1 VDAEQ
6 TSLLMMEDEPLLVP
20 YVIDASGYSQREFD
34 IVSRLLADRI
44 VLCSGEVE
52 SEMANSI
59 VAQLLFLANDKPDAP
74 VSIYINGQGGSVN
87 DGLAII
93 DTMRM
98 MPYPVATYIVGSAPS
113 MMSVIACCGTKG
125 QRFAMPH
132 AWNLM
137 HQGRYFDA
145 IEGQATDLEIE
156 ARRMLRLEEQCNVLY
171 ADATGKSSEQI
182 GRDCD
187 RDLWLNA
194 SEMLAYGL
202 IDRIVN
208 RLPSPSLS
216 KD

>member
-1 VDAEQ
+1 MTV
-6 TSLLMMEDEPLLVP
+6 MEDEPLLVP
-20 YVIDASGYSQREFD
+20 HVIDSSGYSEREFD
-34 IVSRLLADRI
+34 IISRLLADRI
-44 VLCSGEVE
+44 IMCSGEVE
-52 SEMANSI
+52 AEMANSI

-74 VSIYINGQGGSVN
+74 VSIYINGQGGSVS
-87 DGLAII
+87 DGLAIL
-93 DTMRM
+93 DTMRL
-98 MPYPVATYIVGSAPS
+98 MPCAVATYIVGSAPS

-125 QRFAMPH
+125 QRFALPH

-137 HQGRYFDA
+137 HQGRYFDE

-156 ARRMLRLEEQCNVLY
+156 ARRMLRLEEQCNAIY
-171 ADATGKSSEQI
+171 AEATGKTAEQI

-202 IDRIVN
+202 IDRIVE
-208 RLPSPSLS
+208 RLPSPTIC

>member
-1 VDAEQ
+1 
-6 TSLLMMEDEPLLVP
+6 
-20 YVIDASGYSQREFD
+20 
-34 IVSRLLADRI
+34 
-44 VLCSGEVE
+44 
-52 SEMANSI
+52 
-59 VAQLLFLANDKPDAP
+59 
-74 VSIYINGQGGSVN
+74 
-87 DGLAII
+87 
-93 DTMRM
+93 

>member
-1 VDAEQ
+1 MTTTLD
-6 TSLLMMEDEPLLVP
+6 LEDEPLLVP
-20 YVIDASGYSQREFD
+20 YVIDGSGRAEREYD

-59 VAQLLFLANDKPDAP
+59 VAQFLYLAHTDAKAP
-74 VSIYINGQGGSVN
+74 ASLYINGQGGSVS

-93 DTMRM
+93 DTMKIV
-98 MPYPVATYIVGSAPS
+98 PYPVATYIVGSAPS

-125 QRFAMPH
+125 MRYALPH

-137 HQGRYFDA
+137 HQGRYLDA

-156 ARRMLRLEEQCNVLY
+156 ARRMLRLEEQCNLLY
-171 ADATGKSSEQI
+171 AEATGKSAEQV

-194 SEMLAYGL
+194 DEMLSYGL
-202 IDRIVN
+202 IDRVID
-208 RLPSPSLS
+208 RLPTPSLT

>member
-1 VDAEQ
+1 MV
-6 TSLLMMEDEPLLVP
+6 LMEDEPLLVP
-20 YVIDASGYSQREFD
+20 HVIDSSGYSEREFD

-52 SEMANSI
+52 LEMANAI
-59 VAQLLFLANDKPDAP
+59 VAQLLFLANDNSTAP
-74 VSIYINGQGGSVN
+74 ISMYINGQGGSVS

-93 DTMRM
+93 DTMRII
-98 MPYPVATYIVGSAPS
+98 PCQVATYIVGSAPS

-137 HQGRYFDA
+137 HQGRYFDE

-156 ARRMLRLEEQCNVLY
+156 ARRMLRLEEQCNDLY
-171 ADATGKSSEQI
+171 AAATGKSAQQI
-182 GRDCD
+182 GLDCD

-194 SEMLAYGL
+194 SEMLTYGL
-202 IDRIVN
+202 IDRIID
-208 RLPSPSLS
+208 RFPTPTLS

>member
-1 VDAEQ
+1 
-6 TSLLMMEDEPLLVP
+6 MEDEPLLVP
-20 YVIDASGYSQREFD
+20 HVIDASGYSEREFD

-52 SEMANSI
+52 SEMANAI

-74 VSIYINGQGGSVN
+74 VSMYINGQGGSVS

-93 DTMRM
+93 DTMRII
-98 MPYPVATYIVGSAPS
+98 PCTVATYIVGSAPS

-125 QRFAMPH
+125 QRYALPH

-137 HQGRYFDA
+137 HQGRYFDE

-156 ARRMLRLEEQCNVLY
+156 ARRMLRLEEQCNLLY
-171 ADATGKSSEQI
+171 ADATGKSAEQI
-182 GRDCD
+182 GLDCD
-187 RDLWLNA
+187 RDHWLNA
-194 SEMLAYGL
+194 SEMLTYGL
-202 IDRIVN
+202 IDRIVD
-208 RLPSPSLS
+208 RFPTPTLS

>member
-1 VDAEQ
+1 
-6 TSLLMMEDEPLLVP
+6 MEDEPLLVP
-20 YVIDASGYSQREFD
+20 HVIDSSGYSEREFD
-34 IVSRLLADRI
+34 IISRLLADRI
-44 VLCSGEVE
+44 IMCSGEVE
-52 SEMANSI
+52 AEMANSI

-74 VSIYINGQGGSVN
+74 VSIYINGQGGSVS
-87 DGLAII
+87 DGLAIL
-93 DTMRM
+93 DTMRL
-98 MPYPVATYIVGSAPS
+98 MPCAVATYIVGSAPS

-125 QRFAMPH
+125 QRFALPH

-137 HQGRYFDA
+137 HQGRYFDE

-156 ARRMLRLEEQCNVLY
+156 ARRMLRLEEQCNAIY
-171 ADATGKSSEQI
+171 AEATGKTAEQI

-202 IDRIVN
+202 IDRIVE
-208 RLPSPSLS
+208 RLPSPTIC

>member
-1 VDAEQ
+1 
-6 TSLLMMEDEPLLVP
+6 MEDEPLLVP

-125 QRFAMPH
+125 QRFAMPN

-171 ADATGKSSEQI
+171 ADATGKSTEQI

>member
-1 VDAEQ
+1 
-6 TSLLMMEDEPLLVP
+6 MEDEPLLVP
-20 YVIDASGYSQREFD
+20 HVIDASGYSEREFD

-52 SEMANSI
+52 SEMANAI

-74 VSIYINGQGGSVN
+74 VSMYINGQGGSVS

-93 DTMRM
+93 DTMRII
-98 MPYPVATYIVGSAPS
+98 PCTVATYIVGSAPS

-125 QRFAMPH
+125 QRFALPH

-137 HQGRYFDA
+137 HQGRYFDE

-156 ARRMLRLEEQCNVLY
+156 ARRMLRLEEQCNLLY
-171 ADATGKSSEQI
+171 ADATGKSAEQI
-182 GRDCD
+182 GLDCD

-194 SEMLAYGL
+194 SEMLTYGL
-202 IDRIVN
+202 IDRIVD
-208 RLPSPSLS
+208 RFPTPTLS

>member
-1 VDAEQ
+1 M
-6 TSLLMMEDEPLLVP
+6 LMMEDEPLLVP
-20 YVIDASGYSQREFD
+20 HVIDASGYSEREFD

-52 SEMANSI
+52 SEMANAI
-59 VAQLLFLANDKPDAP
+59 VAQLLFLANDKPAAP

-98 MPYPVATYIVGSAPS
+98 MPYSVATYIVGSAPS

-137 HQGRYFDA
+137 HQGRYFDE

-156 ARRMLRLEEQCNVLY
+156 ARRMLRLEEQCNLLY
-171 ADATGKSSEQI
+171 ADATGKTTEQI

-194 SEMLAYGL
+194 PEMLAYGL
-202 IDRIVN
+202 IDRIVD
-208 RLPSPSLS
+208 RFPTPSLS

>member
-1 VDAEQ
+1 MV
-6 TSLLMMEDEPLLVP
+6 LMEDEPLLVP
-20 YVIDASGYSQREFD
+20 HVIDASGYCEREFD

-52 SEMANSI
+52 SEMANAI
-59 VAQLLFLANDKPDAP
+59 VAQLLFLANDNPDAP
-74 VSIYINGQGGSVN
+74 VSMYINGQGGSVS

-93 DTMRM
+93 DTMRII
-98 MPYPVATYIVGSAPS
+98 PCTVATYIVGSAPS

-125 QRFAMPH
+125 QRFALPH
-132 AWNLM
+132 SWNLM

-156 ARRMLRLEEQCNVLY
+156 ARRMLRLEEQCNLLY
-171 ADATGKSSEQI
+171 ADATGKSAEQI
-182 GRDCD
+182 GLDCD

-194 SEMLAYGL
+194 SEMLTYGL
-202 IDRIVN
+202 IDRIVD
-208 RLPSPSLS
+208 RFPTPTLS

>member
-1 VDAEQ
+1 MV
-6 TSLLMMEDEPLLVP
+6 LMEDEPLLVP
-20 YVIDASGYSQREFD
+20 HVIDASGYSEREFD

-52 SEMANSI
+52 SEMANAI

-74 VSIYINGQGGSVN
+74 VSMYINGQGGSVS

-93 DTMRM
+93 DTMRII
-98 MPYPVATYIVGSAPS
+98 PCTVATYIVGSAPS

-125 QRFAMPH
+125 QRFALPH

-137 HQGRYFDA
+137 HQGRYFDE

-156 ARRMLRLEEQCNVLY
+156 ARRMLRLEEQCNLLY
-171 ADATGKSSEQI
+171 ADATGKSAEQI
-182 GRDCD
+182 GLDCD

-194 SEMLAYGL
+194 SEMLTYGL
-202 IDRIVN
+202 IDRIVD
-208 RLPSPSLS
+208 RFPTPTLS

>member
-1 VDAEQ
+1 MQ
-6 TSLLMMEDEPLLVP
+6 DEPLLVP
-20 YVIDASGYSQREFD
+20 HVIDSAGYNEREFD

-44 VLCSGEVE
+44 VMCSGEVE

-59 VAQLLFLANDKPDAP
+59 VAQLLFLANDNPKALA
-74 VSIYINGQGGSVN
+74 SIYINGQGGSVS

-98 MPYPVATYIVGSAPS
+98 MPFPVATYVVGSAPS

-125 QRFAMPH
+125 HRFALPH

-137 HQGRYFDA
+137 HQGRYLDA

-156 ARRMLRLEEQCNVLY
+156 ARRMVRLEEQCNQLY
-171 ADATGKSSEQI
+171 ADATGKSTEQI

-194 SEMLAYGL
+194 PEMLAYGL
-202 IDRIVN
+202 IDRIVD
-208 RLPSPSLS
+208 RLPVSTPDSFS
-216 KD
+216 TKDSEK

>member
-1 VDAEQ
+1 MV
-6 TSLLMMEDEPLLVP
+6 LMEDEPLLVP
-20 YVIDASGYSQREFD
+20 HVIDASGYSEREFD

-52 SEMANSI
+52 SEMANAI

-74 VSIYINGQGGSVN
+74 VSMYINGQGGSVS

-93 DTMRM
+93 DTMRII
-98 MPYPVATYIVGSAPS
+98 PCTVATYIVGSAPS

-125 QRFAMPH
+125 QRYALPH

-137 HQGRYFDA
+137 HQGRYFDE

-156 ARRMLRLEEQCNVLY
+156 ARRMLRLEEQCNLLY
-171 ADATGKSSEQI
+171 ADATGKSAEQI
-182 GRDCD
+182 GLDCD

-194 SEMLAYGL
+194 SEMLTYGL
-202 IDRIVN
+202 IDRIVD
-208 RLPSPSLS
+208 RFPTPTLS